1 MDCGQYWEPW
11 QMEFDHRTGVDKRG
25 TVIQM
30 ASRNVKVMLEE
41 LAKCD
46 VVCANC
52 HNTRTYMRRNA

>member
-1 MDCGQYWEPW
+1 
-11 QMEFDHRTGVDKRG
+11 MEFDHRTGVDKRG